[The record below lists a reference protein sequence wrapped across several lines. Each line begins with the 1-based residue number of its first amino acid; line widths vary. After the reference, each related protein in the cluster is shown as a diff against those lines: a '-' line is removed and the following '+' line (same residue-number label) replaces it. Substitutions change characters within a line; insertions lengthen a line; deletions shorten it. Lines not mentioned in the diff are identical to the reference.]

1 VRSRLAPTVRTLPK
15 GILGVTHFPPAR
27 IVGTNHKVKRVGQ
40 GFGASASDSFRPT
53 LALRRRLTGS
63 PNRNVVRSLPT
74 LSGEDPLW
82 RAAGGEHRRGRRLYR
97 LAAAAGQPPPVA
109 AEETANGRFNGNL
122 SAPSDHTIQT
132 NPHYAEALAGAQPAE
147 LASGWSGQQ
156 VCRLPSDNLLPAGVH
171 MWKAV
176 VAGELYPRQRV

>member
-74 LSGEDPLW
+74 LSGEDPEILAW
-82 RAAGGEHRRGRRLYR
+82 HRTAGCSNGPTEAINLLIKQVKRVGHGFRNFANYR
-97 LAAAAGQPPPVA
+97 LRLLLHCGVRWQTHRTARLRSRVPGLVA
-109 AEETANGRFNGNL
+109 
-122 SAPSDHTIQT
+122 
-132 NPHYAEALAGAQPAE
+132 
-147 LASGWSGQQ
+147 
-156 VCRLPSDNLLPAGVH
+156 
-171 MWKAV
+171 
-176 VAGELYPRQRV
+176 